1 MRSSRQENDIS
12 EPDIVVL
19 HDFVLD
25 HYVTFRH
32 SLDDVFSQ
40 FAQVASRGGGN
51 IVINQYLSRGGK
63 ASNLAAALAR
73 LGAHSHLIARTSKFG
88 HSLAKMYLESV
99 GVDISSV
106 REDGRLALTVSL
118 EMKQKERSTN
128 IMLSDPGS
136 NGDFGFSN
144 IGKNELRILSK
155 ADAVVLAD
163 WALNSKGTDLAK
175 GIFDYVG
182 RSKPLYIDPGDVSRR
197 AKDVKGLLNDV
208 LRKGYGILSLNES
221 EALYLAKYGLKRS
234 PTRTTAPPEILG
246 VKAAKTISSEFGIR
260 VDLHTQLF
268 SATIKDDHFVAAP
281 TYRVNV
287 RRVTGAGDAW
297 NAGNVYAEHM
307 RLSDKR
313 RLEFANALAAYYI
326 SSSTAEHPTRQDVK
340 RIISA
345 WRGRKRSLAQL
356 TLN

>member
-1 MRSSRQENDIS
+1 MRRSLPENET
-12 EPDIVVL
+12 EPNIVVL

-51 IVINQYLSRGGK
+51 IVIDQYLSRGGK
-63 ASNLAAALAR
+63 ASNLASALAR

-88 HSLAKMYLESV
+88 HSLAKVYLESV

-106 REDGRLALTVSL
+106 RADGRLALTVSL
-118 EMKQKERSTN
+118 EMKKKKRSTN

-144 IGKNELRILSK
+144 IGKNELRLLNK

-163 WALNSKGTDLAK
+163 WALNSKGTDLAD

-197 AKDVKGLLNDV
+197 AKDIKGLLDEV
-208 LRKGYGILSLNES
+208 LGKGYGILSLNES

-234 PTRTTAPPEILG
+234 PRGTTASPEILG
-246 VKAAKTISSEFGIR
+246 VRAAKSISSEFGIR

-297 NAGNVYAEHM
+297 NAGNVYAAHIH
-307 RLSDKR
+307 LSDES

-326 SSSTAEHPTRQDVK
+326 SSSTAKHPTRQDVN

-345 WRGRKRSLAQL
+345 WRGRRRSLPRLAL
-356 TLN
+356 S